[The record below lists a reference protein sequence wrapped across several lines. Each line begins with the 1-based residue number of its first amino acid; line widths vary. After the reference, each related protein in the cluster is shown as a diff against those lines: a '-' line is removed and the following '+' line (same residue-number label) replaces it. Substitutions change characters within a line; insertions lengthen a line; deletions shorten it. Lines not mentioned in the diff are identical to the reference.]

1 MELLPNFLV
10 TPFRE
15 LKAFF
20 VCRRGHP
27 LLSRFFFLT
36 LRDVLDYPLVM
47 TKLPRRTL
55 DSIALELGF
64 AEQPDWIR
72 ELPLIKCDHPH
83 ISMEI
88 VALSDAVGVILLPMI
103 EQELITGQFVL
114 LPVSFPEFKTHAGIV
129 RLKNRTPSRRWKS
142 LLTYFWKLTKR
153 SLRPSRISNRSSL
166 KRGITLPLL
175 HKTQR
180 GDMEPKKITQGRG
193 RGQADFLMNYP
204 RQGGRGVSFPRSFF
218 RMPCYHEWQ
227 RCNMAEKPS
236 TPKRRILTGYSCS
249 RKRPQG
255 SNCKNQSC

>member
-1 MELLPNFLV
+1 MKLRGIGHLEVGSGLGPAALHLGPALGRLCQHYPDLRITVEVNDFIKLTQLLQSGQIELFLAETSEVELLPDFLV
-10 TPFRE
+10 TPLRE

-64 AEQPDWIR
+64 DEQPDWIR

-103 EQELITGQFVL
+103 EQELIAGQFVL
-114 LPVSFPEFKTHAGIV
+114 LPVRFPEFKTHAGIV
-129 RLKNRTPSRRWKS
+129 RLKNRTPSPAVEVLVD
-142 LLTYFWKLTKR
+142 LLLEIDEAVF
-153 SLRPSRISNRSSL
+153 
-166 KRGITLPLL
+166 
-175 HKTQR
+175 KTEQ
-180 GDMEPKKITQGRG
+180 DLEQK
-193 RGQADFLMNYP
+193 
-204 RQGGRGVSFPRSFF
+204 FF
-218 RMPCYHEWQ
+218 
-227 RCNMAEKPS
+227 K
-236 TPKRRILTGYSCS
+236 TGYYITPSA
-249 RKRPQG
+249 
-255 SNCKNQSC
+255 